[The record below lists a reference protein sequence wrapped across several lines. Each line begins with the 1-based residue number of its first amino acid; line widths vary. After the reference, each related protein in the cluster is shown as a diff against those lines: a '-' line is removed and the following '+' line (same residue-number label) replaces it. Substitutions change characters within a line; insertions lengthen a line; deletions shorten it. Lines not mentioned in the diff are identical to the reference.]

1 MKKLT
6 TILFQYKIFPV
17 LMFLVSTG
25 LGILVITQNI
35 LIADF
40 LAKIIRHQFQ
50 GLWIV
55 LFILL
60 GVLFLRATVQFL
72 NQWLGDTL
80 AFKVKHMLRQRVIY
94 KNNGHPIGE
103 QMTILTENIDGLA
116 PFYKSY
122 LPQVFKSMM
131 VPLIIIIAMFFIH
144 FNTALIMLITAPFIP
159 LFYIIFGL
167 KTRDESKDQM
177 TYLNQFSQRFLNIAK
192 GLVTLKLFNR
202 TEQTEK
208 HIYDDSTQFRTLTMR
223 ILRSAFLSGLMLE
236 FISMLG
242 IGLVALEATLSLVVF
257 HNIDFKTAAIAII
270 LAPEFYNAIKDLG
283 QAFHTG
289 KQSEGASDVVFEF
302 LEQPN
307 NNNEFLLKYEENQKP
322 FIQLT
327 DISFRYDN
335 SDRLVLNDL
344 NLEIYNG
351 DQIALVGPSGAGK
364 STLTHLIAGVYQPTI
379 GTISTNQRDLNIGIL
394 SQQPYIF
401 SASIKEN
408 ITMFKDIENNTI
420 EEVLDEVG
428 LLDKVQSF
436 TKGINTIIGEGGE
449 MLSGGQMRRI
459 ELCRLLVMKP
469 DLVIFDE
476 PATGLDIQTEHMI
489 QNVLFQ
495 HFKDTTMIVI
505 AHRDN
510 TIRHLQRRLYIE
522 NGRLIA
528 DDRNISVNITENGR
542 LIADDRN
549 ISVNITENGDD
560 L

>member
-60 GVLFLRATVQFL
+60 GVLLLRATVQFL

-131 VPLIIIIAMFFIH
+131 VPLIIIIAVFFIH

-307 NNNEFLLKYEENQKP
+307 YNNEFLLKYEENQKP

-327 DISFRYDN
+327 DISFRYDD
-335 SDRLVLNDL
+335 SDRWVLNDL
-344 NLEIYNG
+344 NLEIFKG

-408 ITMFKDIENNTI
+408 ITMFKYIENNTI

-528 DDRNISVNITENGR
+528 DDRNISVNITENG
-542 LIADDRN
+542 
-549 ISVNITENGDD
+549 DD

>member
-60 GVLFLRATVQFL
+60 GVLLLRATVQFL

-167 KTRDESKDQM
+167 KTRDESKAQM

-307 NNNEFLLKYEENQKP
+307 YNNEFLLKYEENQKP

-327 DISFRYDN
+327 DISFRYDD

-344 NLEIYNG
+344 NLEIFKG

-401 SASIKEN
+401 SAPIKEN

-528 DDRNISVNITENGR
+528 DDRNISVNITENG
-542 LIADDRN
+542 
-549 ISVNITENGDD
+549 DD

>member
-25 LGILVITQNI
+25 LGIIVITQNI

-60 GVLFLRATVQFL
+60 GVLLLRATVQFL

-307 NNNEFLLKYEENQKP
+307 YNNEFLLKYEENQKP

-327 DISFRYDN
+327 DISFRYDD

-344 NLEIYNG
+344 NLEIFKG

-420 EEVLDEVG
+420 EEVLDEVS

-528 DDRNISVNITENGR
+528 DDRNISVNITENG
-542 LIADDRN
+542 
-549 ISVNITENGDD
+549 DD

>member
-60 GVLFLRATVQFL
+60 GVLLLRATVQFL

-144 FNTALIMLITAPFIP
+144 INTALIMLITAPFIP

-327 DISFRYDN
+327 DISFRYDD

-344 NLEIYNG
+344 NLEIFKG

-428 LLDKVQSF
+428 LLGKVQSF
-436 TKGINTIIGEGGE
+436 TQGINTIIGEGGE

-528 DDRNISVNITENGR
+528 DDRNISVNITENG
-542 LIADDRN
+542 
-549 ISVNITENGDD
+549 DD

>member
-60 GVLFLRATVQFL
+60 GVLLLRATVQFL

-283 QAFHTG
+283 QTFHTG

-307 NNNEFLLKYEENQKP
+307 YNNEFLLKYEENQKP

-327 DISFRYDN
+327 DISFRYDD

-344 NLEIYNG
+344 NLEIFKG

-476 PATGLDIQTEHMI
+476 LATGLDIQTEHMI

-528 DDRNISVNITENGR
+528 DDRNISVNITENG
-542 LIADDRN
+542 
-549 ISVNITENGDD
+549 DD

>member
-60 GVLFLRATVQFL
+60 GVLLLRATVQFL

-103 QMTILTENIDGLA
+103 QMTILTENINGLA

-131 VPLIIIIAMFFIH
+131 VLLIIIIAMFFIH
-144 FNTALIMLITAPFIP
+144 INTALIMLITAPFIP

-307 NNNEFLLKYEENQKP
+307 NNNEFLLKYEENQNP

-327 DISFRYDN
+327 DISFRYDD

-344 NLEIYNG
+344 NLEIFKG

-379 GTISTNQRDLNIGIL
+379 GTISTNKRDLNIGIL

-408 ITMFKDIENNTI
+408 ITMFKDIENNTV

-436 TKGINTIIGEGGE
+436 TQGINTIIGEGGE

-528 DDRNISVNITENGR
+528 DDRNISVNITENG
-542 LIADDRN
+542 
-549 ISVNITENGDD
+549 DD

>member
-17 LMFLVSTG
+17 LIFLVSTG

-60 GVLFLRATVQFL
+60 GVLLLRATVQFL

-103 QMTILTENIDGLA
+103 QMTILTENINGLA

-144 FNTALIMLITAPFIP
+144 INTALIMLITAPFIP

-307 NNNEFLLKYEENQKP
+307 NNNEFLLKYEENQNP

-327 DISFRYDN
+327 DISFRYDD

-344 NLEIYNG
+344 NLEIFKG

-379 GTISTNQRDLNIGIL
+379 GTISTNKRDLNIGIL

-408 ITMFKDIENNTI
+408 ITMFKDIENNTV

-436 TKGINTIIGEGGE
+436 TQGINTIIGEGGE

-528 DDRNISVNITENGR
+528 DDRNISVNITENG
-542 LIADDRN
+542 
-549 ISVNITENGDD
+549 DD

>member
-60 GVLFLRATVQFL
+60 GVLLLRATVQFL

-283 QAFHTG
+283 QTFHTG

-307 NNNEFLLKYEENQKP
+307 YNNEFLLKYEENQKP

-327 DISFRYDN
+327 DISFRYDD

-344 NLEIYNG
+344 NLEIFKG

-436 TKGINTIIGEGGE
+436 TKGINTMIGEGGE

-528 DDRNISVNITENGR
+528 DDRNISVNITENG
-542 LIADDRN
+542 
-549 ISVNITENGDD
+549 DD

>member
-25 LGILVITQNI
+25 LGILVIAQNI

-60 GVLFLRATVQFL
+60 GVLLLRATVQFL

-242 IGLVALEATLSLVVF
+242 IGLVALEATLNLVVF
-257 HNIDFKTAAIAII
+257 HNIDFKTAAIVII

-327 DISFRYDN
+327 DISFRYDD

-344 NLEIYNG
+344 NLEIFKG

-379 GTISTNQRDLNIGIL
+379 GTISINQRDLNIGIL

-408 ITMFKDIENNTI
+408 ITMFKDIENNTV

-436 TKGINTIIGEGGE
+436 TQGINTIIGEGGE

-528 DDRNISVNITENGR
+528 DDRNISVNITENG
-542 LIADDRN
+542 
-549 ISVNITENGDD
+549 DD

>member
-35 LIADF
+35 LIAGF

-60 GVLFLRATVQFL
+60 GVLLLRATVQFL

-144 FNTALIMLITAPFIP
+144 INTALIMLITAPFIP

-327 DISFRYDN
+327 DISFRYDD

-344 NLEIYNG
+344 NLEIFKG

-408 ITMFKDIENNTI
+408 ITMFKDIENNTV

-428 LLDKVQSF
+428 LLDKVQSY

-489 QNVLFQ
+489 QNILFQ
-495 HFKDTTMIVI
+495 HFKSTTMIVI

-522 NGRLIA
+522 K
-528 DDRNISVNITENGR
+528 GR

>member
-60 GVLFLRATVQFL
+60 GVLLLRATVQFL

-307 NNNEFLLKYEENQKP
+307 YNNEFLLKYEENQKP

-327 DISFRYDN
+327 DISFRYDD

-344 NLEIYNG
+344 NLEIFKG

-408 ITMFKDIENNTI
+408 ITMFKYIENNTI

-495 HFKDTTMIVI
+495 HFEDTTMIVI

-528 DDRNISVNITENGR
+528 DDRNISVNITENG
-542 LIADDRN
+542 
-549 ISVNITENGDD
+549 DD

>member
-60 GVLFLRATVQFL
+60 GVLLLRATVQFL

-436 TKGINTIIGEGGE
+436 AKGINTIIGEGGE

-528 DDRNISVNITENGR
+528 DDRNISVNITENG
-542 LIADDRN
+542 
-549 ISVNITENGDD
+549 DD

>member
-25 LGILVITQNI
+25 LGIIVITQNI

-60 GVLFLRATVQFL
+60 GVLLLRATVQFL

-307 NNNEFLLKYEENQKP
+307 YNNEFLLKYEENQKP

-327 DISFRYDN
+327 DISFRYDD

-344 NLEIYNG
+344 NLEIFKG

-428 LLDKVQSF
+428 LLDNVQSF

-528 DDRNISVNITENGR
+528 DDRNISVNITENG
-542 LIADDRN
+542 
-549 ISVNITENGDD
+549 DD

>member
-55 LFILL
+55 LFFLL
-60 GVLFLRATVQFL
+60 GVLLLRATVQFL

-307 NNNEFLLKYEENQKP
+307 YNNEFLLKYEENQKP

-327 DISFRYDN
+327 DISFRYDD

-344 NLEIYNG
+344 NLEIFKG

-528 DDRNISVNITENGR
+528 DDRNISVNITENG
-542 LIADDRN
+542 
-549 ISVNITENGDD
+549 DD

>member
-60 GVLFLRATVQFL
+60 GVLLLRATVQFL

-236 FISMLG
+236 IISMLG

-528 DDRNISVNITENGR
+528 DDRNISVNITENG
-542 LIADDRN
+542 
-549 ISVNITENGDD
+549 DD

>member
-60 GVLFLRATVQFL
+60 GVLLLRATVQFL

-144 FNTALIMLITAPFIP
+144 INTALIMLITAPFIP

-242 IGLVALEATLSLVVF
+242 IGLVALEATLNLVVF

-327 DISFRYDN
+327 DISFRYDD

-344 NLEIYNG
+344 NLEIFKG

-379 GTISTNQRDLNIGIL
+379 GTISINQRDLNIGIL

-408 ITMFKDIENNTI
+408 ITMFKDIENNTV

-436 TKGINTIIGEGGE
+436 TQGINTIIGEGGE

-476 PATGLDIQTEHMI
+476 PATGLDIQTEYMI

-495 HFKDTTMIVI
+495 HFKGTTMIVI

-528 DDRNISVNITENGR
+528 DDRNISVNITENG
-542 LIADDRN
+542 
-549 ISVNITENGDD
+549 DD

>member
-25 LGILVITQNI
+25 LGILVIAQNI

-60 GVLFLRATVQFL
+60 GVLLLRATVQFL

-242 IGLVALEATLSLVVF
+242 IGLVALEATLNLVVF

-327 DISFRYDN
+327 DISFRYDD

-344 NLEIYNG
+344 NLEIFKG

-379 GTISTNQRDLNIGIL
+379 GTISINQRDLNIGIL

-408 ITMFKDIENNTI
+408 ITMFKDIENNTV

-436 TKGINTIIGEGGE
+436 TQGINTIIGEGGE

-469 DLVIFDE
+469 DFVIFDE

-528 DDRNISVNITENGR
+528 DDRNISVNITENG
-542 LIADDRN
+542 
-549 ISVNITENGDD
+549 DD

>member
-60 GVLFLRATVQFL
+60 GVLLLRATVQFL

-80 AFKVKHMLRQRVIY
+80 AFKVKHMFRQRVIY

-144 FNTALIMLITAPFIP
+144 INTALIMLITAPFIP

-242 IGLVALEATLSLVVF
+242 IGLVALEATLNLVVF

-327 DISFRYDN
+327 DISFRYDD

-344 NLEIYNG
+344 NLEIFKG

-379 GTISTNQRDLNIGIL
+379 GTISINQRDLNIGIL

-408 ITMFKDIENNTI
+408 ITMFKDIENNTV

-436 TKGINTIIGEGGE
+436 TQGINTIIGEGGE

-495 HFKDTTMIVI
+495 HFKGTTMIVI

-528 DDRNISVNITENGR
+528 DDRNISVNITENG
-542 LIADDRN
+542 
-549 ISVNITENGDD
+549 DD

>member
-17 LMFLVSTG
+17 LMFMVSTG

-60 GVLFLRATVQFL
+60 GVLLLRATVQFL

-131 VPLIIIIAMFFIH
+131 VPLIIIIVMFFIH

-327 DISFRYDN
+327 DISFRYDD

-344 NLEIYNG
+344 NLEIFKG

-379 GTISTNQRDLNIGIL
+379 GTISTNKRDLNIGIL

-436 TKGINTIIGEGGE
+436 TQGINTIIGEGGE

-528 DDRNISVNITENGR
+528 DDRNISVNITENG
-542 LIADDRN
+542 
-549 ISVNITENGDD
+549 DD

>member
-60 GVLFLRATVQFL
+60 GVLLLRATVQFL

-144 FNTALIMLITAPFIP
+144 INTALIMLITAPFIP

-208 HIYDDSTQFRTLTMR
+208 YIYDDSTQFRTLTMR

-242 IGLVALEATLSLVVF
+242 IGLVALEATLNLVVF

-327 DISFRYDN
+327 DISFRYDD

-344 NLEIYNG
+344 NLEIFKG

-379 GTISTNQRDLNIGIL
+379 GTISINQRDLNIGIL

-408 ITMFKDIENNTI
+408 ITMFKDIENNTV

-436 TKGINTIIGEGGE
+436 TQGINTIIGEGGE

-495 HFKDTTMIVI
+495 HFKGTTMIVI

-528 DDRNISVNITENGR
+528 DDRNISVNITENG
-542 LIADDRN
+542 
-549 ISVNITENGDD
+549 DD

>member
-60 GVLFLRATVQFL
+60 GVLLLRATVQFL

-144 FNTALIMLITAPFIP
+144 INTALIMLITAPFIP

-327 DISFRYDN
+327 DISFRYDD

-344 NLEIYNG
+344 NLEIFKG

-379 GTISTNQRDLNIGIL
+379 GTISTNQHDLNIGIL

-408 ITMFKDIENNTI
+408 ITMFKDIENKTV

-528 DDRNISVNITENGR
+528 DDRNISVNITENG
-542 LIADDRN
+542 
-549 ISVNITENGDD
+549 DD

>member
-60 GVLFLRATVQFL
+60 GVLLLRATVQFL

-327 DISFRYDN
+327 DISFRYNN

-364 STLTHLIAGVYQPTI
+364 STLTHLIAGVYRPTI

-408 ITMFKDIENNTI
+408 ITMFKDIENKTV
-420 EEVLDEVG
+420 EEMLDEVG

-528 DDRNISVNITENGR
+528 DDRNISVNITENG
-542 LIADDRN
+542 
-549 ISVNITENGDD
+549 DD

>member
-25 LGILVITQNI
+25 LGIIVITQNI

-60 GVLFLRATVQFL
+60 GVLLLRATVQFL

-167 KTRDESKDQM
+167 KTRDESKDQI

-307 NNNEFLLKYEENQKP
+307 YNNEFLLKYEENQKP

-327 DISFRYDN
+327 DISFRYDD

-344 NLEIYNG
+344 NLEIFKG

-528 DDRNISVNITENGR
+528 DDRNISVNITENG
-542 LIADDRN
+542 
-549 ISVNITENGDD
+549 DD

>member
-40 LAKIIRHQFQ
+40 LSKIIRHQFQ

-60 GVLFLRATVQFL
+60 GVLLLRATVQFL

-242 IGLVALEATLSLVVF
+242 IGLVALEATLSLIVF

-289 KQSEGASDVVFEF
+289 KQSEGASDVVFVF

-327 DISFRYDN
+327 DISFRYDD

-344 NLEIYNG
+344 NLEIFKC

-408 ITMFKDIENNTI
+408 ITMFKDIENKTV

-528 DDRNISVNITENGR
+528 DDRNISVNITENG
-542 LIADDRN
+542 
-549 ISVNITENGDD
+549 DD

>member
-60 GVLFLRATVQFL
+60 GVLLLRATVQFL

-307 NNNEFLLKYEENQKP
+307 YNNEFLLKYEENQKP

-327 DISFRYDN
+327 DISFRYDD

-344 NLEIYNG
+344 NLEIFKGN
-351 DQIALVGPSGAGK
+351 QIALVGPSGAGK

-528 DDRNISVNITENGR
+528 DDRNISVNITENG
-542 LIADDRN
+542 
-549 ISVNITENGDD
+549 DD

>member
-60 GVLFLRATVQFL
+60 GVLLLRATVQFL

-167 KTRDESKDQM
+167 KTRDESKAQM

-270 LAPEFYNAIKDLG
+270 LAPEFYNVIKDLG

-307 NNNEFLLKYEENQKP
+307 YNNEFLLKYEENQKP

-327 DISFRYDN
+327 DISFRYDD

-344 NLEIYNG
+344 NLEIFKG

-528 DDRNISVNITENGR
+528 DDRNISVNITENG
-542 LIADDRN
+542 
-549 ISVNITENGDD
+549 DD

>member
-6 TILFQYKIFPV
+6 TILFKYKIFPV

-60 GVLFLRATVQFL
+60 GVLLLRATVQFL

-94 KNNGHPIGE
+94 KNNGHPIAE

-192 GLVTLKLFNR
+192 GLVTLKLFNH

-327 DISFRYDN
+327 DISFRYDD

-344 NLEIYNG
+344 NLEIFKG

-379 GTISTNQRDLNIGIL
+379 GTISANQRDLNIGIL

-408 ITMFKDIENNTI
+408 ITMFKDIENNTV

-495 HFKDTTMIVI
+495 HFKSTTMIVI

-522 NGRLIA
+522 K
-528 DDRNISVNITENGR
+528 GR

>member
-60 GVLFLRATVQFL
+60 GVLLLRATVQFL

-80 AFKVKHMLRQRVIY
+80 TFKVKHMLRQRVIY

-307 NNNEFLLKYEENQKP
+307 YNNEFLLKYEENQKP

-327 DISFRYDN
+327 DISFRYDD

-344 NLEIYNG
+344 NLEIFKG

-528 DDRNISVNITENGR
+528 DDRNISVNITENG
-542 LIADDRN
+542 
-549 ISVNITENGDD
+549 DD

>member
-25 LGILVITQNI
+25 LGIIVITQNI

-60 GVLFLRATVQFL
+60 GVLLLRATVQFL

-307 NNNEFLLKYEENQKP
+307 YNNEFLLKYEENQKP

-327 DISFRYDN
+327 DISFRYDD

-344 NLEIYNG
+344 NLEIFKG

-379 GTISTNQRDLNIGIL
+379 GTISTNQRDLNIEIL

-528 DDRNISVNITENGR
+528 DDRNISVNITENG
-542 LIADDRN
+542 
-549 ISVNITENGDD
+549 DD

>member
-25 LGILVITQNI
+25 LGIIVITQNI

-60 GVLFLRATVQFL
+60 GVLLLRATVQFL

-116 PFYKSY
+116 PFYKNY

-307 NNNEFLLKYEENQKP
+307 YNNEFLLKYEENQKP

-327 DISFRYDN
+327 DISFRYDD

-344 NLEIYNG
+344 NLEIFKG

-528 DDRNISVNITENGR
+528 DDRNISVNITENG
-542 LIADDRN
+542 
-549 ISVNITENGDD
+549 DD

>member
-60 GVLFLRATVQFL
+60 GVLLLRATVQFL

-144 FNTALIMLITAPFIP
+144 INTALIMLITAPFIP

-242 IGLVALEATLSLVVF
+242 IGLVALEATLNLVVF

-327 DISFRYDN
+327 DISFRYDD

-344 NLEIYNG
+344 NLEIFKG

-379 GTISTNQRDLNIGIL
+379 GTISINQRDLNIGIL

-408 ITMFKDIENNTI
+408 ITMFKDIENNTV

-436 TKGINTIIGEGGE
+436 TQGINTIIGEGGE

-495 HFKDTTMIVI
+495 HFKGTTMIVI

-510 TIRHLQRRLYIE
+510 TIRHLERRLYIE

-528 DDRNISVNITENGR
+528 DDRNISVNITENG
-542 LIADDRN
+542 
-549 ISVNITENGDD
+549 DD

>member
-60 GVLFLRATVQFL
+60 GVLLLRATVQFL

-242 IGLVALEATLSLVVF
+242 IGLVALEATLSFVVF

-327 DISFRYDN
+327 DISFRYDD

-344 NLEIYNG
+344 NLKIFKG

-364 STLTHLIAGVYQPTI
+364 STLTHLIAGVYHPTI

-408 ITMFKDIENNTI
+408 ITMFKDIENNI
-420 EEVLDEVG
+420 VEEVLDEVG

-528 DDRNISVNITENGR
+528 DDRNISVNITENG
-542 LIADDRN
+542 
-549 ISVNITENGDD
+549 DD

>member
-25 LGILVITQNI
+25 LGIIVITQNI

-60 GVLFLRATVQFL
+60 GVLLLRATVQFL

-307 NNNEFLLKYEENQKP
+307 YNNEFLLKYEENQKP

-327 DISFRYDN
+327 DISFRYDD

-344 NLEIYNG
+344 NLKIFKG

-528 DDRNISVNITENGR
+528 DDRNISVNITENG
-542 LIADDRN
+542 
-549 ISVNITENGDD
+549 DD

>member
-60 GVLFLRATVQFL
+60 GVLLLRATVQFL

-144 FNTALIMLITAPFIP
+144 INTALIMLITAPFIP

-177 TYLNQFSQRFLNIAK
+177 NYLNQFSQRFLNIAK

-242 IGLVALEATLSLVVF
+242 IGLVALEATLNLVVF

-327 DISFRYDN
+327 DISFRYDD

-344 NLEIYNG
+344 NLEIFKG

-379 GTISTNQRDLNIGIL
+379 GTISINQRDLNIGIL

-408 ITMFKDIENNTI
+408 ITMFKDIENNTV

-436 TKGINTIIGEGGE
+436 TQGINTIIGEGGE

-495 HFKDTTMIVI
+495 HFKGTTMIVI

-528 DDRNISVNITENGR
+528 DDRNISVNITENG
-542 LIADDRN
+542 
-549 ISVNITENGDD
+549 DD

>member
-60 GVLFLRATVQFL
+60 GVLLLRATVQFL

-94 KNNGHPIGE
+94 KNNGHPIAE

-327 DISFRYDN
+327 DISFRYDD

-344 NLEIYNG
+344 NLEIFKG

-408 ITMFKDIENNTI
+408 ITMFKDIENNTV

-495 HFKDTTMIVI
+495 HFKSTTMIVI

-522 NGRLIA
+522 K
-528 DDRNISVNITENGR
+528 GR

>member
-60 GVLFLRATVQFL
+60 GVLLLRATVQFL

-307 NNNEFLLKYEENQKP
+307 YNNEFLLKYEENQKP

-327 DISFRYDN
+327 DISFRYDD

-344 NLEIYNG
+344 NLEIFKG

-428 LLDKVQSF
+428 LLGKVQSF

-528 DDRNISVNITENGR
+528 DDRNISVNITENG
-542 LIADDRN
+542 
-549 ISVNITENGDD
+549 DD

>member
-25 LGILVITQNI
+25 LGIIVITQNI

-60 GVLFLRATVQFL
+60 GVLLLRATVQFL

-144 FNTALIMLITAPFIP
+144 FNTALIMLKTAPFIP

-307 NNNEFLLKYEENQKP
+307 YNNEFLLKYEENQKP

-327 DISFRYDN
+327 DISFRYDD

-344 NLEIYNG
+344 NLEIFKG

-528 DDRNISVNITENGR
+528 DDRNISVNITENG
-542 LIADDRN
+542 
-549 ISVNITENGDD
+549 DD

>member
-60 GVLFLRATVQFL
+60 GVLLLRATVQFL

-327 DISFRYDN
+327 DISFRYNN

-344 NLEIYNG
+344 NLEIYNV

-364 STLTHLIAGVYQPTI
+364 STLTHLIAGVYRPTI

-408 ITMFKDIENNTI
+408 ITMFKDIENKTV

-528 DDRNISVNITENGR
+528 DDRNISVNITENG
-542 LIADDRN
+542 
-549 ISVNITENGDD
+549 DD

>member
-25 LGILVITQNI
+25 LGIIVITQNI

-60 GVLFLRATVQFL
+60 GVLLLRATVQFL

-94 KNNGHPIGE
+94 KNNGHSIGE

-307 NNNEFLLKYEENQKP
+307 YNNEFLLKYEENQKP

-327 DISFRYDN
+327 DISFRYDD

-344 NLEIYNG
+344 NLEIFKG

-528 DDRNISVNITENGR
+528 DDRNISVNITENG
-542 LIADDRN
+542 
-549 ISVNITENGDD
+549 DD

>member
-25 LGILVITQNI
+25 LGILVIAQNI

-60 GVLFLRATVQFL
+60 GVLLLRATVQFL

-116 PFYKSY
+116 PFYKTY

-242 IGLVALEATLSLVVF
+242 IGLVALEATLNLVVF

-327 DISFRYDN
+327 DISFRYDD

-344 NLEIYNG
+344 NLEIFKG

-379 GTISTNQRDLNIGIL
+379 GTISINQRDLNIGIL

-408 ITMFKDIENNTI
+408 ITMFKDIENNTV

-436 TKGINTIIGEGGE
+436 TQGINTIIGEGGE

-528 DDRNISVNITENGR
+528 DDRNISVNITENG
-542 LIADDRN
+542 
-549 ISVNITENGDD
+549 DD